1 MAKDVQ
7 LEDVNLKWSSAGN
20 IVRGTERSKTHIGQK
35 RWGCCSGESELE
47 MDLGRL
53 YQAGN

>member
-35 RWGCCSGESELE
+35 RWG
-47 MDLGRL
+47 
-53 YQAGN
+53 